1 MGAADSKLA
10 FKKGVFRLFEERN
23 IPSNAIDYWEQFWTL
38 PESADDVFLLVGSQ
52 DIRRVRDEAR
62 ENLECLIDKI
72 ISQLFSLCDSPQFL
86 TPEAPASQLLNCVRI
101 LTRLFPFVFES
112 DELMLWEDHYF
123 WNERGNGISGGR
135 HSNASHTD
143 ESKPSD
149 VEDRPSNSNTLHS
162 ERISSA
168 SKDHDSTE
176 TTQGRR
182 LIKTLLDLLFT
193 SGFTLPTALESR
205 NRVSYVIWETGIG
218 SSKPI
223 GTSKE
228 LDENRTE
235 ILRLLLVLFSRSMY
249 IPPTAITT
257 TENRWIDIVVT
268 GSDRQIT
275 LAILC
280 SLVNSALKYNPSG
293 WGLPYNHVM
302 FNDQRE
308 LLVMLCLQ
316 VIVVLLD
323 YQVAENVPSLQS
335 RLASGIRTEG
345 ETSAIHRLGSSSSN
359 SSPNPAEPKEQQPQ
373 RSLESAY
380 KNQFRFYLSRLH
392 REQDFLFLTD
402 GMYRILS
409 NPMAASS
416 TYLPGS
422 TKQVRCH
429 IETLMFCWKT
439 LEANK
444 RFRVY
449 LLETNRVL
457 DFVVI
462 LLYFSLEH
470 KLDPTH
476 SGLVRMCAC
485 MLQTLSKDKTFG
497 HTLNRPFDGHSS
509 LPANVRI
516 QNFHGTYGDYLICSI
531 QHLIATTKRTLRSLY
546 PALISTLSNVSPYI
560 QNISPL
566 ASSRLLQ
573 LTTSFASPSFLL
585 AQESNHRL
593 LGILLDTVTSIL
605 YYQAPHNPHLVY
617 ALIQYEP
624 KIQTM
629 ARFTLQRGLDDIHK
643 LRYRKDDSSSAA
655 RSSTSTEGYT
665 TKPTEGRK
673 RQSRGSQSHHS
684 CHGESTPPSS
694 QPTSRRPQL
703 TRRESSTV
711 EETSTSSV
719 LVSSSGSVSVASM
732 AIFSPVM
739 PAAALP
745 DSAIS
750 SMPLSPVMPSLF
762 RPDSSDSIMT
772 PPSDGGGHEGD
783 VEDEGGPSTVLKT
796 SKERSIN
803 TLSERAR
810 GKLPEKNHHHHH
822 LGSPNAPREESSCEL
837 ERQDVRIV
845 KGRQSSASLRSAAET
860 TTTATTTTSSRRP
873 TLTSH
878 GSSCKHERPTT
889 AFDVGQNGFV
899 PTDEWV
905 REWMRTLRF
914 EPLLIMLQCV
924 IPEIESIQ
932 AMNDQQVL
940 EYIRTNII
948 PMLRQV
954 LPESGRPPIFVRKFM
969 WIGSGNG
976 EGDDDLALIWWFQGL
991 LWSQIYVGGCGRLGR
1006 QGLGAWYETGVR
1018 LFSIRT
1024 ITSSSSATTVMAV
1037 TENMSTVAA
1046 AAIRAAGSTFATS
1059 SLGSGTSSP
1068 DTRAFAADA
1077 SGVVAVSDA
1086 GGRGASRQSISSSSR
1101 RPSSISMP
1109 MSSSGA
1115 PTVVSAGSSS
1125 RKSSFGMAS
1134 KDTLRNS

>member
-23 IPSNAIDYWEQFWTL
+23 IPSNANEYWEQFWTL

-62 ENLECLIDKI
+62 ENLECLIEKI
-72 ISQLFSLCDSPQFL
+72 LGRLFSLCDSPQFL
-86 TPEAPASQLLNCVRI
+86 TPEAPVSQLLNCVRV

-112 DELMLWEDHYF
+112 EELMAWEERYF
-123 WNERGNGISGGR
+123 WSHPRSRGGSSQRRPN
-135 HSNASHTD
+135 SNHPD
-143 ESKPSD
+143 EST
-149 VEDRPSNSNTLHS
+149 RPSSGTENTHS
-162 ERISSA
+162 TSSSGSSTSHSDRISSA
-168 SKDHDSTE
+168 PRE
-176 TTQGRR
+176 QQEPEEVTQGHR

-193 SGFTLPTALESR
+193 SGFTLPTALETK

-228 LDENRTE
+228 LDDNRTE
-235 ILRLLLVLFSRSMY
+235 ILRLILVLFSRSMY
-249 IPPTAITT
+249 IPPIAITT
-257 TENRWIDIVVT
+257 TDNRWIDTVVT

-280 SLVNSALKYNPSG
+280 SLINSALKYNPSG

-323 YQVAENVPSLQS
+323 YQVIEKSPSSVQTS
-335 RLASGIRTEG
+335 HTAGIRIESGAGDT
-345 ETSAIHRLGSSSSN
+345 TTQSASSSD
-359 SSPNPAEPKEQQPQ
+359 SPSISAPGSTTSTEQSQ
-373 RSLESAY
+373 RTLESTN

-422 TKQVRCH
+422 TKQVKCH
-429 IETLMFCWKT
+429 IETLMLCWKM
-439 LEANK
+439 LEVNK

-470 KLDPTH
+470 KLDSTH
-476 SGLVRMCAC
+476 VGLVRMCAC
-485 MLQTLSKDKTFG
+485 MLQTLSKDKMFS
-497 HTLNRPFDGHSS
+497 HTLNRPFDGHAS

-516 QNFHGTYGDYLICSI
+516 HNFHGTYGDYLICSI

-566 ASSRLLQ
+566 AAGRLLQ

-585 AQESNHRL
+585 AEESNHRL

-617 ALIQYEP
+617 ALIQYET

-655 RSSTSTEGYT
+655 RSTTSEGHVS
-665 TKPTEGRK
+665 KSAEGRQ
-673 RQSRGSQSHHS
+673 RGSRGSQQEVSYQS
-684 CHGESTPPSS
+684 SHGELTPPSS
-694 QPTSRRPQL
+694 QGSHPRRPQL
-703 TRRESSTV
+703 LKRESSTTAEV
-711 EETSTSSV
+711 EDLSTSSV
-719 LVSSSGSVSVASM
+719 PVSLSGSVSAAST
-732 AIFSPVM
+732 ITFSPGL
-739 PAAALP
+739 AATAAS
-745 DSAIS
+745 DSTTLS
-750 SMPLSPVMPSLF
+750 PLSPVMSPLF
-762 RPDSSDSIMT
+762 RPDSSDSIMA

-783 VEDEGGPSTVLKT
+783 VEDEGGPSTVLK
-796 SKERSIN
+796 SPKDRPIN
-803 TLSERAR
+803 ALSERAR
-810 GKLPEKNHHHHH
+810 GKLPEKNHQS
-822 LGSPNAPREESSCEL
+822 GSPGILRDESSCEL
-837 ERQDVRIV
+837 ERQNVRVV
-845 KGRQSSASLRSAAET
+845 KGKQHSPSTSKLSGTTT
-860 TTTATTTTSSRRP
+860 TTTAQRP

-878 GSSCKHERPTT
+878 NSSYRQERPTT
-889 AFDVGQNGFV
+889 AYDVGQNGFV
-899 PTDEWV
+899 PTEEWV
-905 REWMRTLRF
+905 QEWMRTLRF

-932 AMNDQQVL
+932 AMNDHQVL

-948 PMLRQV
+948 PMLQQV
-954 LPESGRPPIFVRKFM
+954 LPESGRPPIFVRKFT
-969 WIGSGNG
+969 WAGSGG
-976 EGDDDLALIWWFQGL
+976 GDDDLALRWWFEGL
-991 LWSQIYVGGCGRLGR
+991 LWSQVYVGGCGRLGR
-1006 QGLGAWYETGVR
+1006 QGLGAWYETGVK
-1018 LFSIRT
+1018 LFSVRT
-1024 ITSSSSATTVMAV
+1024 
-1037 TENMSTVAA
+1037 
-1046 AAIRAAGSTFATS
+1046 AAGV
-1059 SLGSGTSSP
+1059 
-1068 DTRAFAADA
+1068 
-1077 SGVVAVSDA
+1077 VVA
-1086 GGRGASRQSISSSSR
+1086 
-1101 RPSSISMP
+1101 RP
-1109 MSSSGA
+1109 
-1115 PTVVSAGSSS
+1115 
-1125 RKSSFGMAS
+1125 
-1134 KDTLRNS
+1134 LR

>member
-23 IPSNAIDYWEQFWTL
+23 IPSNVNEYWEQFWTL

-62 ENLECLIDKI
+62 ENLECLIEKI
-72 ISQLFSLCDSPQFL
+72 LSRLFSLCDSPLFL
-86 TPEAPASQLLNCVRI
+86 TPEAPVSQLLNCVRV

-112 DELMLWEDHYF
+112 DDLMMWEERYF
-123 WNERGNGISGGR
+123 WTPRSKGASSR
-135 HSNASHTD
+135 RRSNASHLD
-143 ESKPSD
+143 ESTQPLEIEGQS
-149 VEDRPSNSNTLHS
+149 SNPNPLRS
-162 ERISSA
+162 ERVSSA
-168 SKDHDSTE
+168 PKDQDCDE
-176 TTQGRR
+176 TTQGYR

-228 LDENRTE
+228 LDDNRTE

-257 TENRWIDIVVT
+257 TENRWIDTVVT

-323 YQVAENVPSLQS
+323 YQVVERPATPPNRFS
-335 RLASGIRTEG
+335 AGIRIEDG
-345 ETSAIHRLGSSSSN
+345 AGDSNKQGSSSSDTPSN
-359 SSPNPAEPKEQQPQ
+359 VLVPNTTPSEQQAQ
-373 RSLESAY
+373 RTLEGAN

-422 TKQVRCH
+422 TKQVKCH
-429 IETLMFCWKT
+429 IETLMLCWKT
-439 LEANK
+439 LEVNK

-476 SGLVRMCAC
+476 AGLVRMCAC
-485 MLQTLSKDKTFG
+485 MLQTLSKDRAFG
-497 HTLNRPFDGHSS
+497 HTLNRPFDGHAS
-509 LPANVRI
+509 LPAN
-516 QNFHGTYGDYLICSI
+516 SI

-585 AQESNHRL
+585 AEESNHRL

-605 YYQAPHNPHLVY
+605 FYQAPHNAHLVY

-643 LRYRKDDSSSAA
+643 LRYRKDDSSSAT
-655 RSSTSTEGYT
+655 RSATSTEGHVS
-665 TKPTEGRK
+665 KSTEG
-673 RQSRGSQSHHS
+673 
-684 CHGESTPPSS
+684 PSS
-694 QPTSRRPQL
+694 TTSSAETGEFYRRGHIDL
-703 TRRESSTV
+703 ECTRFIVWISFHGFIGDIF
-711 EETSTSSV
+711 TSTDCSNPV
-719 LVSSSGSVSVASM
+719 GTKYVTPAARQDARVVNGKQSSS
-732 AIFSPVM
+732 
-739 PAAALP
+739 
-745 DSAIS
+745 
-750 SMPLSPVMPSLF
+750 
-762 RPDSSDSIMT
+762 
-772 PPSDGGGHEGD
+772 
-783 VEDEGGPSTVLKT
+783 
-796 SKERSIN
+796 
-803 TLSERAR
+803 
-810 GKLPEKNHHHHH
+810 
-822 LGSPNAPREESSCEL
+822 
-837 ERQDVRIV
+837 
-845 KGRQSSASLRSAAET
+845 SLRAAGTTETT
-860 TTTATTTTSSRRP
+860 TTTATTTSRRP
-873 TLTSH
+873 ALTSH
-878 GSSCKHERPTT
+878 NSSYRHERPTT

-899 PTDEWV
+899 PTEEWV
-905 REWMRTLRF
+905 QGWMKTLRF

-948 PMLRQV
+948 PMLQQV
-954 LPESGRPPIFVRKFM
+954 MPESGRPPIFVHKFT
-969 WIGSGNG
+969 WIGGGNINSNN
-976 EGDDDLALIWWFQGL
+976 EGDDDLALVRWFQGL
-991 LWSQIYVGGCGRLGR
+991 LWSQIYVGGCGKLGR

-1024 ITSSSSATTVMAV
+1024 VARSSSTSETTMMSV
-1037 TENMSTVAA
+1037 TDNMSTVAA
-1046 AAIRAAGSTFATS
+1046 AAIRTAGSTFETS

-1068 DTRAFAADA
+1068 DTRTSAAASSGVGAGSGASERRA
-1077 SGVVAVSDA
+1077 SG
-1086 GGRGASRQSISSSSR
+1086 QSSSSSSTR
-1101 RPSSISMP
+1101 RPSS
-1109 MSSSGA
+1109 SSSSSMST
-1115 PTVVSAGSSS
+1115 PTANTGPTTSSAGS
-1125 RKSSFGMAS
+1125 AS
-1134 KDTLRNS
+1134 QKPSPGSISNDVSLRNA

>member
-10 FKKGVFRLFEERN
+10 FKKSVFRLFEERN
-23 IPSNAIDYWEQFWTL
+23 IPSNSNDYWEQFWTL
-38 PESADDVFLLVGSQ
+38 PESADDVFLIVGSQ

-62 ENLECLIDKI
+62 ENLECLIQKI
-72 ISQLFSLCDSPQFL
+72 LSRLFMLCESPQFL
-86 TPEAPASQLLNCVRI
+86 TSEVPVSQLLNCVRV

-112 DELMLWEDHYF
+112 DDLMMWEERYF
-123 WNERGNGISGGR
+123 WTPRGSATLHR
-135 HSNASHTD
+135 WHSNPGHPNEPTQ
-143 ESKPSD
+143 PSGA
-149 VEDRPSNSNTLHS
+149 EDQSLNSTALDS

-168 SKDHDSTE
+168 PKEQYFNHD
-176 TTQGRR
+176 R
-182 LIKTLLDLLFT
+182 
-193 SGFTLPTALESR
+193 
-205 NRVSYVIWETGIG
+205 ETGIG

-228 LDENRTE
+228 LDDNRTE

-249 IPPTAITT
+249 IPLTAITT
-257 TENRWIDIVVT
+257 TENRWIDTVVT

-323 YQVAENVPSLQS
+323 YQVIERPTTPPSRFS
-335 RLASGIRTEG
+335 AGIRIEG
-345 ETSAIHRLGSSSSN
+345 GVGDSHNQVSSSSDSP
-359 SSPNPAEPKEQQPQ
+359 SSIPVSNTNTIPSDQQAQ
-373 RSLESAY
+373 RTLEVAH
-380 KNQFRFYLSRLH
+380 KNLFRFYLSRLH

-422 TKQVRCH
+422 TKQVKCH

-439 LEANK
+439 LEVNK

-476 SGLVRMCAC
+476 VGLVRMCAS
-485 MLQTLSKDKTFG
+485 MLQTLSKDKAFG
-497 HTLNRPFDGHSS
+497 YTLNRPFDGHAS
-509 LPANVRI
+509 LPASVRI
-516 QNFHGTYGDYLICSI
+516 HNFHGTYGDYLICSI

-585 AQESNHRL
+585 AEESNHRL

-605 YYQAPHNPHLVY
+605 YYQATHNPHLVY
-617 ALIQYEP
+617 ALVQYEP

-643 LRYRKDDSSSAA
+643 LRYRSEDSSSAA
-655 RSSTSTEGYT
+655 HSTTSAEGHMPKSTEG
-665 TKPTEGRK
+665 RR
-673 RQSRGSQSHHS
+673 RQSRGSGSQSHQGS
-684 CHGESTPPSS
+684 HGECTPPPS
-694 QPTSRRPQL
+694 QQVPRRPQL
-703 TRRESSTV
+703 LKRDSSSV
-711 EETSTSSV
+711 EDTSTSNV
-719 LVSSSGSVSVASM
+719 PLSSSGSIFNASTTT
-732 AIFSPVM
+732 FSPALTV
-739 PAAALP
+739 AAMSNPNTLP
-745 DSAIS
+745 LS
-750 SMPLSPVMPSLF
+750 LSPVIPPLF
-762 RPDSSDSIMT
+762 RPDSSDSIMA
-772 PPSDGGGHEGD
+772 PSSDGGGHEGD
-783 VEDEGGPSTVLKT
+783 VEDEGGPSTVLKNP
-796 SKERSIN
+796 KDRSID

-810 GKLPEKNHHHHH
+810 GKLPEKNHHHYQPN
-822 LGSPNAPREESSCEL
+822 SPAILREDSSCEL
-837 ERQDVRIV
+837 ERQEVSVV
-845 KGRQSSASLRSAAET
+845 KEEQSSSSLKAAGRISGSATKALRS
-860 TTTATTTTSSRRP
+860 P
-873 TLTSH
+873 TLTIHSL
-878 GSSCKHERPTT
+878 SYRHERPTT
-889 AFDVGQNGFV
+889 ASDVGQNGFV

-905 REWMRTLRF
+905 QGWMRTLRF

-940 EYIRTNII
+940 EFIRTNII
-948 PMLRQV
+948 PMLQQV
-954 LPESGRPPIFVRKFM
+954 LPESGRPPIIIHKFT
-969 WIGSGNG
+969 WTGSGNIDNNNNINSG
-976 EGDDDLALIWWFQGL
+976 GDDDLTLVWWFQGM
-991 LWSQIYVGGCGRLGR
+991 LWSQIYVGGCGSLGR

-1018 LFSIRT
+1018 MFSIRT
-1024 ITSSSSATTVMAV
+1024 LTSSSTSSMTVVAV

-1046 AAIRAAGSTFATS
+1046 AAIKAAGSTFATG
-1059 SLGSGTSSP
+1059 SLGSGTGSSP
-1068 DTRAFAADA
+1068 NHRTFAAA
-1077 SGVVAVSDA
+1077 MSGA
-1086 GGRGASRQSISSSSR
+1086 GAGSGTAGKRTSGQSNSSSSTLR
-1101 RPSSISMP
+1101 PPSSS
-1109 MSSSGA
+1109 
-1115 PTVVSAGSSS
+1115 TVTTSTGPDASPARDAS
-1125 RKSSFGMAS
+1125 RKSSSGSIS
-1134 KDTLRNS
+1134 KDAVRNV

>member
-23 IPSNAIDYWEQFWTL
+23 IPSNANEYWEQFWNL

-62 ENLECLIDKI
+62 ENLECLIEKI
-72 ISQLFSLCDSPQFL
+72 LSRLFSLCDSPQFL
-86 TPEAPASQLLNCVRI
+86 TPEAPVRQLLNCVRV

-112 DELMLWEDHYF
+112 DDLMMWEERYF
-123 WNERGNGISGGR
+123 WTPRSRGASNR
-135 HSNASHTD
+135 RRSNASHLD
-143 ESKPSD
+143 ESTQPSGT
-149 VEDRPSNSNTLHS
+149 ENRSSNTISVHS
-162 ERISSA
+162 ELASSA
-168 SKDHDSTE
+168 PKD
-176 TTQGRR
+176 Q
-182 LIKTLLDLLFT
+182 TLLDLLFT
-193 SGFTLPTALESR
+193 SGFTLPTALESK

-228 LDENRTE
+228 LDDNRTE

-257 TENRWIDIVVT
+257 TENRWIDTVVT

-323 YQVAENVPSLQS
+323 YQVIERPATSPSCFS
-335 RLASGIRTEG
+335 AGIRIESGAGDSHSQGLTFSDSPSNVLVPNT
-345 ETSAIHRLGSSSSN
+345 TSSD
-359 SSPNPAEPKEQQPQ
+359 QQAQ
-373 RSLESAY
+373 RTLECAN

-422 TKQVRCH
+422 TKQVKCH

-439 LEANK
+439 LEVNK

-476 SGLVRMCAC
+476 VGLVRMCAC
-485 MLQTLSKDKTFG
+485 MLQTLSKDRAFG
-497 HTLNRPFDGHSS
+497 HTLNRPFDGHAS

-516 QNFHGTYGDYLICSI
+516 HNFHGTYGDYLICSI

-546 PALISTLSNVSPYI
+546 PALVSTLSNVSPYI

-585 AQESNHRL
+585 AEESNHRL

-605 YYQAPHNPHLVY
+605 YYQAPHNAHLVY

-643 LRYRKDDSSSAA
+643 LRYRKDDSSAAHLTTSA
-655 RSSTSTEGYT
+655 EGHVS
-665 TKPTEGRK
+665 KSAEGRQ
-673 RQSRGSQSHHS
+673 RQSRGSQSHQSSHE
-684 CHGESTPPSS
+684 ESTPPP
-694 QPTSRRPQL
+694 QQLPRRPQQL
-703 TRRESSTV
+703 KRDNSTV
-711 EETSTSSV
+711 EDTSTSSIPA
-719 LVSSSGSVSVASM
+719 SSSGSVSMASM
-732 AIFSPVM
+732 ATFSPALT
-739 PAAALP
+739 AAVLSDP
-745 DSAIS
+745 NTLSL
-750 SMPLSPVMPSLF
+750 PLSPVMPPLF
-762 RPDSSDSIMT
+762 RPDSSDSIMA

-783 VEDEGGPSTVLKT
+783 VEDEGGPSTVLK
-796 SKERSIN
+796 SPKDRLIN

-810 GKLPEKNHHHHH
+810 GKLPEKNHYHHRPR
-822 LGSPNAPREESSCEL
+822 SPTTLREDSSCEL
-837 ERQDVRIV
+837 ERQNV
-845 KGRQSSASLRSAAET
+845 KVTEGKQSSSSLRAIAGVT
-860 TTTATTTTSSRRP
+860 ATTATTTSRRP
-873 TLTSH
+873 PLTSH
-878 GSSCKHERPTT
+878 SSSYRHERPTT

-905 REWMRTLRF
+905 QEWMGTLRF

-948 PMLRQV
+948 PMLQQV
-954 LPESGRPPIFVRKFM
+954 LPEAGRPPILVRKFT
-969 WIGSGNG
+969 WTGGGNNNSNN
-976 EGDDDLALIWWFQGL
+976 EGDDDLALVWWFEGL

-1006 QGLGAWYETGVR
+1006 HGLGAWYETGHECDDDDGGDGEHVDSR
-1018 LFSIRT
+1018 S
-1024 ITSSSSATTVMAV
+1024 
-1037 TENMSTVAA
+1037 
-1046 AAIRAAGSTFATS
+1046 GS
-1059 SLGSGTSSP
+1059 
-1068 DTRAFAADA
+1068 DQ
-1077 SGVVAVSDA
+1077 
-1086 GGRGASRQSISSSSR
+1086 GGRIDICNELSRIWNKL
-1101 RPSSISMP
+1101 
-1109 MSSSGA
+1109 A
-1115 PTVVSAGSSS
+1115 
-1125 RKSSFGMAS
+1125 
-1134 KDTLRNS
+1134 

>member
-23 IPSNAIDYWEQFWTL
+23 IPPNADDYWEQFWTL

-72 ISQLFSLCDSPQFL
+72 IGRLFSLCDSPQFL
-86 TPEAPASQLLNCVRI
+86 TPEAPASQLLNCVRV

-112 DELMLWEDHYF
+112 DEFVSWEERYF
-123 WNERGNGISGGR
+123 WTPRSKGVSGQGR
-135 HSNASHTD
+135 PNVSHTD
-143 ESKPSD
+143 ES
-149 VEDRPSNSNTLHS
+149 DRPSGTESHSSSSSTSHPDSKETL
-162 ERISSA
+162 
-168 SKDHDSTE
+168 
-176 TTQGRR
+176 QGRR

-193 SGFTLPTALESR
+193 SGFTLPTALESK

-223 GTSKE
+223 GTSKD
-228 LDENRTE
+228 LDDSRTE

-280 SLVNSALKYNPSG
+280 SLINSALKYNPSG

-323 YQVAENVPSLQS
+323 YQVIEKAPILSS
-335 RLASGIRTEG
+335 RSAAGIRIESG
-345 ETSAIHRLGSSSSN
+345 PGDIYNQGSSSLN
-359 SSPNPAEPKEQQPQ
+359 SSSTATAPNLTMTMQQTQ
-373 RSLESAY
+373 RTLENTQ

-422 TKQVRCH
+422 TKQVKCH
-429 IETLMFCWKT
+429 IETLMLCWKT
-439 LEANK
+439 LEVNK

-462 LLYFSLEH
+462 LLYFLLEH

-476 SGLVRMCAC
+476 AGLVRMCAC
-485 MLQTLSKDKTFG
+485 MLQTLSNDKAFG
-497 HTLNRPFDGHSS
+497 HTLNRPFDGHPS

-516 QNFHGTYGDYLICSI
+516 QNFRGTYGDYLICSI
-531 QHLIATTKRTLRSLY
+531 QHLIATTKRTLRLLY

-585 AQESNHRL
+585 AEESNHRL

-629 ARFTLQRGLDDIHK
+629 ARFSLQRGLDDIHK
-643 LRYRKDDSSSAA
+643 LRYRKDDSSSAT
-655 RSSTSTEGYT
+655 RSPTSTEGYA
-665 TKPTEGRK
+665 TKSSER
-673 RQSRGSQSHHS
+673 RQRPSKGSQSHQS
-684 CHGESTPPSS
+684 SYGESTPPPS
-694 QPTSRRPQL
+694 QSVSRRPQL
-703 TRRESSTV
+703 PRRESSTI
-711 EETSTSSV
+711 EETSTSSAP
-719 LVSSSGSVSVASM
+719 VSSSGTTYITSVGTFSPAM
-732 AIFSPVM
+732 AAAVLPDLVNLPLPMSPVM
-739 PAAALP
+739 PP
-745 DSAIS
+745 
-750 SMPLSPVMPSLF
+750 LF
-762 RPDSSDSIMT
+762 RPDSSDSIMA

-783 VEDEGGPSTVLKT
+783 VEDEGGPSTVLK
-796 SKERSIN
+796 SLKDRSN
-803 TLSERAR
+803 NALSERAR
-810 GKLPEKNHHHHH
+810 GKLPEKSHHPHYQQS
-822 LGSPNAPREESSCEL
+822 GSPTSPSEESSCEI
-837 ERQDVRIV
+837 ERRDVRVV
-845 KGRQSSASLRSAAET
+845 KGKQSSSMLRSAAGT
-860 TTTATTTTSSRRP
+860 TTTSSTTSSRRP

-878 GSSCKHERPTT
+878 SSSSRHERPTT

-899 PTDEWV
+899 PTDDWV
-905 REWMRTLRF
+905 RDWMRTLRF

-924 IPEIESIQ
+924 IPEIEAIR
-932 AMNDQQVL
+932 AMNEQQVL

-948 PMLRQV
+948 PMLQQV
-954 LPESGRPPIFVRKFM
+954 LPESGQPPIFVRKFT
-969 WIGSGNG
+969 WTGSGSS
-976 EGDDDLALIWWFQGL
+976 DDDL
-991 LWSQIYVGGCGRLGR
+991 
-1006 QGLGAWYETGVR
+1006 
-1018 LFSIRT
+1018 
-1024 ITSSSSATTVMAV
+1024 
-1037 TENMSTVAA
+1037 
-1046 AAIRAAGSTFATS
+1046 
-1059 SLGSGTSSP
+1059 
-1068 DTRAFAADA
+1068 
-1077 SGVVAVSDA
+1077 
-1086 GGRGASRQSISSSSR
+1086 
-1101 RPSSISMP
+1101 
-1109 MSSSGA
+1109 
-1115 PTVVSAGSSS
+1115 
-1125 RKSSFGMAS
+1125 
-1134 KDTLRNS
+1134 TLREYNHSDGGDREYEYRCRSGD

>member
-23 IPSNAIDYWEQFWTL
+23 IPSNANEYWEQFWTL

-62 ENLECLIDKI
+62 ENLECLIEKI
-72 ISQLFSLCDSPQFL
+72 LSRLFSLCDSPQFL
-86 TPEAPASQLLNCVRI
+86 TPEAPVNQLLNCVRV

-112 DELMLWEDHYF
+112 DDLMMWEERFF
-123 WNERGNGISGGR
+123 WTPRIKGASSRGR
-135 HSNASHTD
+135 SNASHLD
-143 ESKPSD
+143 DSMQPLES
-149 VEDRPSNSNTLHS
+149 EDQSSLPNPLRS

-168 SKDHDSTE
+168 PKDLDCEE
-176 TTQGRR
+176 TTQGHR
-182 LIKTLLDLLFT
+182 LIKTLLGLLFT

-228 LDENRTE
+228 LDDNRTE
-235 ILRLLLVLFSRSMY
+235 ILRLLLVLLSRSMY

-257 TENRWIDIVVT
+257 TENRWIDTVVT

-316 VIVVLLD
+316 VIVVLLN
-323 YQVAENVPSLQS
+323 YQVIEGPASPPSRFS
-335 RLASGIRTEG
+335 AGIRIEG
-345 ETSAIHRLGSSSSN
+345 EAGDRHKQDSSSSDTPSN
-359 SSPNPAEPKEQQPQ
+359 VLVPNTTPSDQQAQ
-373 RSLESAY
+373 RTLEGAN

-422 TKQVRCH
+422 TKQVKCH
-429 IETLMFCWKT
+429 IETLMLCWKT

-449 LLETNRVL
+449 LLDTNRVL

-462 LLYFSLEH
+462 LLYFSQEH
-470 KLDPTH
+470 KLDSTH
-476 SGLVRMCAC
+476 AGLVRMCAY
-485 MLQTLSKDKTFG
+485 MLQTLSKDRAFG
-497 HTLNRPFDGHSS
+497 RTLNRPFDGHAS

-516 QNFHGTYGDYLICSI
+516 HNFHGTYGDYLICSI

-585 AQESNHRL
+585 AEESNHRL

-605 YYQAPHNPHLVY
+605 YYQAPHNAHLVY

-643 LRYRKDDSSSAA
+643 LRYRKDDSSSAT
-655 RSSTSTEGYT
+655 RSTTSTEGLVS
-665 TKPTEGRK
+665 KSAEGRQ
-673 RQSRGSQSHHS
+673 RQRRGSQSHQS
-684 CHGESTPPSS
+684 SYGESTPPPS
-694 QPTSRRPQL
+694 QQPSRRPQL
-703 TRRESSTV
+703 LKRDSSTV
-711 EETSTSSV
+711 EDTPTSNV
-719 LVSSSGSVSVASM
+719 HVSSSGSVSMASL
-732 AIFSPVM
+732 ATFSPTLS
-739 PAAALP
+739 AAALSEP
-745 DSAIS
+745 NTVPL
-750 SMPLSPVMPSLF
+750 PLSPGMPPLF
-762 RPDSSDSIMT
+762 RPDSSDSIIA

-783 VEDEGGPSTVLKT
+783 VEDEGGPSTVLK
-796 SKERSIN
+796 SLKDRSIN
-803 TLSERAR
+803 ALSERTR
-810 GKLPEKNHHHHH
+810 GKIPEKNPHH
-822 LGSPNAPREESSCEL
+822 LQPSSPSTLREDSSCEL
-837 ERQDVRIV
+837 ERQDARVV
-845 KGRQSSASLRSAAET
+845 EGKQSSSTLRAAAAAAGAT
-860 TTTATTTTSSRRP
+860 TTTATTTSRRP
-873 TLTSH
+873 ALKSH
-878 GSSCKHERPTT
+878 SSSYRHERPTT

-899 PTDEWV
+899 PTDGWV
-905 REWMRTLRF
+905 QEWMKTLRF

-932 AMNDQQVL
+932 AMNDHQVL
-940 EYIRTNII
+940 EYIRSNIV
-948 PMLRQV
+948 PMLQQV
-954 LPESGRPPIFVRKFM
+954 LPESGRPPILVHNFT
-969 WIGSGNG
+969 WTEGGNINSNNG
-976 EGDDDLALIWWFQGL
+976 VSDDLAPVWWFQGL
-991 LWSQIYVGGCGRLGR
+991 LWSQIYVGGCGKLGR

-1024 ITSSSSATTVMAV
+1024 VDSSGSTGVPTVMAV
-1037 TENMSTVAA
+1037 TETM
-1046 AAIRAAGSTFATS
+1046 AAIKAAGSTFDATS

-1068 DTRAFAADA
+1068 DTRTFAAVT
-1077 SGVVAVSDA
+1077 SGA
-1086 GGRGASRQSISSSSR
+1086 GSRSGAS
-1101 RPSSISMP
+1101 
-1109 MSSSGA
+1109 
-1115 PTVVSAGSSS
+1115 
-1125 RKSSFGMAS
+1125 
-1134 KDTLRNS
+1134 

>member
-23 IPSNAIDYWEQFWTL
+23 IPSNANEYWEQFWTL

-62 ENLECLIDKI
+62 ENLECLIEKI
-72 ISQLFSLCDSPQFL
+72 LSRLFSLCDSPQFL
-86 TPEAPASQLLNCVRI
+86 TPEAPVNQLLNCVRV

-112 DELMLWEDHYF
+112 DDLMMWEERYF
-123 WNERGNGISGGR
+123 WTPRIKGASSRGR
-135 HSNASHTD
+135 SNASHLD
-143 ESKPSD
+143 DSMQPLES
-149 VEDRPSNSNTLHS
+149 EDQSSLPNPLRS

-168 SKDHDSTE
+168 PKD
-176 TTQGRR
+176 
-182 LIKTLLDLLFT
+182 LTLLDLLFT

-228 LDENRTE
+228 LDDNRTE
-235 ILRLLLVLFSRSMY
+235 ILRLLLVLLSRSMY
-249 IPPTAITT
+249 IPPTAITA
-257 TENRWIDIVVT
+257 TENRWIDTVVT

-323 YQVAENVPSLQS
+323 YQVIEGP
-335 RLASGIRTEG
+335 ASPPNQQAQRTLEG
-345 ETSAIHRLGSSSSN
+345 AN
-359 SSPNPAEPKEQQPQ
+359 
-373 RSLESAY
+373 

-422 TKQVRCH
+422 TKHVKCH
-429 IETLMFCWKT
+429 IETLMLCWKT

-470 KLDPTH
+470 KLDSTH
-476 SGLVRMCAC
+476 AGLVRMCAC
-485 MLQTLSKDKTFG
+485 MLQTLSKDRAFG
-497 HTLNRPFDGHSS
+497 RTLNRPFDGHAS

-516 QNFHGTYGDYLICSI
+516 HNFHGTYGDYLICSI

-585 AQESNHRL
+585 AEESNHRL

-605 YYQAPHNPHLVY
+605 YYQAPHNAHLVY

-643 LRYRKDDSSSAA
+643 LRYRKDDSSS
-655 RSSTSTEGYT
+655 
-665 TKPTEGRK
+665 
-673 RQSRGSQSHHS
+673 
-684 CHGESTPPSS
+684 
-694 QPTSRRPQL
+694 
-703 TRRESSTV
+703 
-711 EETSTSSV
+711 
-719 LVSSSGSVSVASM
+719 
-732 AIFSPVM
+732 
-739 PAAALP
+739 
-745 DSAIS
+745 
-750 SMPLSPVMPSLF
+750 
-762 RPDSSDSIMT
+762 
-772 PPSDGGGHEGD
+772 
-783 VEDEGGPSTVLKT
+783 
-796 SKERSIN
+796 
-803 TLSERAR
+803 
-810 GKLPEKNHHHHH
+810 
-822 LGSPNAPREESSCEL
+822 
-837 ERQDVRIV
+837 
-845 KGRQSSASLRSAAET
+845 
-860 TTTATTTTSSRRP
+860 
-873 TLTSH
+873 
-878 GSSCKHERPTT
+878 
-889 AFDVGQNGFV
+889 
-899 PTDEWV
+899 
-905 REWMRTLRF
+905 
-914 EPLLIMLQCV
+914 
-924 IPEIESIQ
+924 
-932 AMNDQQVL
+932 
-940 EYIRTNII
+940 
-948 PMLRQV
+948 
-954 LPESGRPPIFVRKFM
+954 
-969 WIGSGNG
+969 
-976 EGDDDLALIWWFQGL
+976 
-991 LWSQIYVGGCGRLGR
+991 
-1006 QGLGAWYETGVR
+1006 
-1018 LFSIRT
+1018 
-1024 ITSSSSATTVMAV
+1024 
-1037 TENMSTVAA
+1037 
-1046 AAIRAAGSTFATS
+1046 
-1059 SLGSGTSSP
+1059 
-1068 DTRAFAADA
+1068 
-1077 SGVVAVSDA
+1077 
-1086 GGRGASRQSISSSSR
+1086 
-1101 RPSSISMP
+1101 
-1109 MSSSGA
+1109 
-1115 PTVVSAGSSS
+1115 
-1125 RKSSFGMAS
+1125 
-1134 KDTLRNS
+1134 

>member
-23 IPSNAIDYWEQFWTL
+23 IPSNANEYWEQFWTL

-62 ENLECLIDKI
+62 ENLECLIEKI
-72 ISQLFSLCDSPQFL
+72 LSRLFSLCDSPQFL
-86 TPEAPASQLLNCVRI
+86 TPEAPVNQLLNCVRV

-112 DELMLWEDHYF
+112 DDLMMWEERYF
-123 WNERGNGISGGR
+123 WTPRIKGASSRGR
-135 HSNASHTD
+135 SNASHLD
-143 ESKPSD
+143 DSMQPLES
-149 VEDRPSNSNTLHS
+149 EDQSSLPNPLRS

-168 SKDHDSTE
+168 PKDLDCEE
-176 TTQGRR
+176 TTQGHR

-228 LDENRTE
+228 LDDNRTE
-235 ILRLLLVLFSRSMY
+235 ILRLLLVLLSRSMY
-249 IPPTAITT
+249 IPPTAITA
-257 TENRWIDIVVT
+257 TENRWIDTVVT

-323 YQVAENVPSLQS
+323 YQVIEGPASPPSRFS
-335 RLASGIRTEG
+335 AGIRIEG
-345 ETSAIHRLGSSSSN
+345 EAGDRHKQDYSSSDTPSN
-359 SSPNPAEPKEQQPQ
+359 VLVPNTTPSDQQAQ
-373 RSLESAY
+373 RTLEGAN

-422 TKQVRCH
+422 TKQVKCH
-429 IETLMFCWKT
+429 IETLMLCWKT

-470 KLDPTH
+470 KLDSTH
-476 SGLVRMCAC
+476 AGLVRMCAC
-485 MLQTLSKDKTFG
+485 MLQTLSKDRAFG
-497 HTLNRPFDGHSS
+497 RTLNRPFDGHAS

-516 QNFHGTYGDYLICSI
+516 HNFHGTYGDYLICSI

-585 AQESNHRL
+585 AEESNHRL

-605 YYQAPHNPHLVY
+605 YYQAPHNAHLVY

-643 LRYRKDDSSSAA
+643 LRYRKDDSSSAT
-655 RSSTSTEGYT
+655 RSTTSTEGHVS
-665 TKPTEGRK
+665 KSAEGRQ
-673 RQSRGSQSHHS
+673 RQRRGSQSHQS
-684 CHGESTPPSS
+684 SYGESTPPSQ
-694 QPTSRRPQL
+694 QPSRRPQL
-703 TRRESSTV
+703 LKRESSTV
-711 EETSTSSV
+711 EDTPTSNV
-719 LVSSSGSVSVASM
+719 NVSSSGSVSMASL
-732 AIFSPVM
+732 ATFSPTLS
-739 PAAALP
+739 AAALSEP
-745 DSAIS
+745 NTVPL
-750 SMPLSPVMPSLF
+750 PLSPGMPPLF
-762 RPDSSDSIMT
+762 RPDSSDSIIA

-783 VEDEGGPSTVLKT
+783 VEDEGGPSTVLK
-796 SKERSIN
+796 SPKDRSIN
-803 TLSERAR
+803 ALSERTR
-810 GKLPEKNHHHHH
+810 GKIPEKNPHH
-822 LGSPNAPREESSCEL
+822 LQPSSPSTLREDSSCEL
-837 ERQDVRIV
+837 ERQDARVV
-845 KGRQSSASLRSAAET
+845 EGKQSSSALRAAAAAAGAT
-860 TTTATTTTSSRRP
+860 TTTATTTSRRP
-873 TLTSH
+873 ALKSH
-878 GSSCKHERPTT
+878 SSSYRHERPTT

-899 PTDEWV
+899 PTDGWV
-905 REWMRTLRF
+905 QEWMKTLRF

-932 AMNDQQVL
+932 AMNDHQVL
-940 EYIRTNII
+940 EYIRSNIV
-948 PMLRQV
+948 PMLQQV
-954 LPESGRPPIFVRKFM
+954 LPESGRPPILVHNFT
-969 WIGSGNG
+969 WTEDGNINSNN
-976 EGDDDLALIWWFQGL
+976 GDSDDLAPVWWFQGL
-991 LWSQIYVGGCGRLGR
+991 LWSQIYVGGCGKLGR

-1024 ITSSSSATTVMAV
+1024 VDSSNSTGVPTVMAV
-1037 TENMSTVAA
+1037 TETM
-1046 AAIRAAGSTFATS
+1046 AAIKAAGSTFDATS

-1068 DTRAFAADA
+1068 DTRTFAAVT
-1077 SGVVAVSDA
+1077 SGA
-1086 GGRGASRQSISSSSR
+1086 GSRSGAS
-1101 RPSSISMP
+1101 
-1109 MSSSGA
+1109 
-1115 PTVVSAGSSS
+1115 
-1125 RKSSFGMAS
+1125 
-1134 KDTLRNS
+1134 

>member
-10 FKKGVFRLFEERN
+10 FKKGVFRLFEERVTLL
-23 IPSNAIDYWEQFWTL
+23 SFWTL

-72 ISQLFSLCDSPQFL
+72 IGRLFSLCDSPQFL

-112 DELMLWEDHYF
+112 DELMLWEDQYF
-123 WNERGNGISGGR
+123 WNERGKGISGGR
-135 HSNASHTD
+135 RSNAGHAN
-143 ESKPSD
+143 ESKPSE
-149 VEDRPSNSNTLHS
+149 VEDHPSNSSTLHS

-168 SKDHDSTE
+168 PNDH
-176 TTQGRR
+176 GRR

-205 NRVSYVIWETGIG
+205 NRVSYVIWYTGIG

-249 IPPTAITT
+249 ISPTAITT
-257 TENRWIDIVVT
+257 TQNRWIDIVVT

-323 YQVAENVPSLQS
+323 YQQQS
-335 RLASGIRTEG
+335 QR
-345 ETSAIHRLGSSSSN
+345 N
-359 SSPNPAEPKEQQPQ
+359 S
-373 RSLESAY
+373 ESAY

-422 TKQVRCH
+422 TKQVKCH

-476 SGLVRMCAC
+476 AGLVRMCAC

-497 HTLNRPFDGHSS
+497 HTLNRPFDGHPS

-585 AQESNHRL
+585 AEESNHRL

-655 RSSTSTEGYT
+655 HSSTSTENYM
-665 TKPTEGRK
+665 TKSTEGRQ

-684 CHGESTPPSS
+684 CHGETTPPPL
-694 QPTSRRPQL
+694 QPASRRPQL
-703 TRRESSTV
+703 PRRESSTV

-719 LVSSSGSVSVASM
+719 PVSGSVSVASM
-732 AIFSPVM
+732 AKLP
-739 PAAALP
+739 PAMTATALP
-745 DSAIS
+745 DSATLPI
-750 SMPLSPVMPSLF
+750 PLSP
-762 RPDSSDSIMT
+762 
-772 PPSDGGGHEGD
+772 
-783 VEDEGGPSTVLKT
+783 
-796 SKERSIN
+796 RSIN
-803 TLSERAR
+803 MLSERAR
-810 GKLPEKNHHHHH
+810 GKLPEKSHHHHH
-822 LGSPNAPREESSCEL
+822 PTS
-837 ERQDVRIV
+837 
-845 KGRQSSASLRSAAET
+845 
-860 TTTATTTTSSRRP
+860 TTSSRRP

-878 GSSCKHERPTT
+878 GSSSKHERPTT

-905 REWMRTLRF
+905 REWMSTLRF

-948 PMLRQV
+948 PMLQQV

-976 EGDDDLALIWWFQGL
+976 EGEDDLALVWWFQGL

-1006 QGLGAWYETGVR
+1006 QGLGAWYGTGVK

-1024 ITSSSSATTVMAV
+1024 ITSSTSATTVMAV
-1037 TENMSTVAA
+1037 TDNMSTVAA

-1068 DTRAFAADA
+1068 DTHSFAADA
-1077 SGVVAVSDA
+1077 AGVVAASGA
-1086 GGRGASRQSISSSSR
+1086 GGRGASGQYISSSSR
-1101 RPSSISMP
+1101 RPSSTSVP
-1109 MSSSGA
+1109 TSNSEA
-1115 PTVVSAGSSS
+1115 RTVVSAGSSGQ
-1125 RKSSFGMAS
+1125 KSSLGMSS